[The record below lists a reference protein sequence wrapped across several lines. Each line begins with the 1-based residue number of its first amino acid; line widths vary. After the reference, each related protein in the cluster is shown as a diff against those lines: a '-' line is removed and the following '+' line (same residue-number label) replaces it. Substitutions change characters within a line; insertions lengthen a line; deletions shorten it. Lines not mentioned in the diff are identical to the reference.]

1 MTYKLGMGLQFLT
14 TQGNMHIIL
23 RKNLFERNLPLSNF
37 NGQCTGNKILRSL
50 EAEFE
55 KGQNCKVLGNEKF

>member
-1 MTYKLGMGLQFLT
+1 MVLT

-23 RKNLFERNLPLSNF
+23 QKNLFERNLPLSDF
-37 NGQCTGNKILRSL
+37 NGQCSGNKILMPF

-55 KGQNCKVLGNEKF
+55 KGQNCKVVGNEKF